1 MQIPVRPQEMSNRS
15 VIKRKQEQP
24 PTMVIDAPIK
34 YEHDH
39 KLANCPL
46 CDRPNPYLDMD
57 MKVREYGYFDL
68 NLYTCDT
75 TCDCGFG
82 METDPITSR
91 VKLKPHKHKFSA
103 KHEILTDADHLKI
116 YDRTHFKDV
125 W

>member
-1 MQIPVRPQEMSNRS
+1 MSNRS
-15 VIKRKQEQP
+15 PVIKRKQEQP
-24 PTMVIDAPIK
+24 PTMVIDAPIN
-34 YEHDH
+34 YEHTH

-68 NLYTCDT
+68 NLYTCNT
-75 TCDCGFG
+75 VCDCGFG

-103 KHEILTDADHLKI
+103 KHEIVTDADHLKI